1 MSIQPQDSI
10 LSPIR
15 NSTIAESTS
24 DLERTYSE
32 RSIDEAILDR
42 SSGTISPTSPAHL
55 QDVTSPISPKSPP
68 PRPPPPKF
76 KSPLRQLPR
85 VVNTPNED
93 LAKEEGAD
101 SLQDVD
107 QEDEDSPFQR
117 RNAKRGLKF
126 TPRSPEKGES
136 SNAPIVD
143 AENVNSSSKDQD
155 SLSPMH
161 SGYNKR
167 VGGNS
172 MAEGPALK
180 HSKVSMLSAR
190 EDETVLR
197 TPSPYSWQSSPGG
210 SPNSSPAITPR
221 SSRYTIL

>member
-1 MSIQPQDSI
+1 MNLNDPPMAHIPYVHSQDYI
-10 LSPIR
+10 LSPVR

-32 RSIDEAILDR
+32 RSIDEAVMDR
-42 SSGTISPTSPAHL
+42 SSGTISPTSPSHL
-55 QDVTSPISPKSPP
+55 RDVSSPVSRKSPP
-68 PRPPPPKF
+68 PRPPPPKI
-76 KSPLRQLPR
+76 KSPLRQLPL

-93 LAKEEGAD
+93 TVVKEGAD
-101 SLQDVD
+101 SLQKVD
-107 QEDEDSPFQR
+107 QEDDDSPFQR

-126 TPRSPEKGES
+126 TPRSPEKGERS
-136 SNAPIVD
+136 SALTED
-143 AENVNSSSKDQD
+143 AVN
-155 SLSPMH
+155 LNSPLH
-161 SGYNKR
+161 NSGYNKR
-167 VGGNS
+167 DISNS

-180 HSKVSMLSAR
+180 HSKLSMLSAR

-221 SSRYTIL
+221 SSR